1 MIKRGKGIDKVSY
14 HRVGYGNLLSDL
26 SRVNKMLL
34 MLLVL
39 CGWIDVSD
47 GDVTLIVLHP
57 SVVEKWAS
65 VWSSTVV
72 RSQLGGLGTL
82 TLVLQPTT
90 KLFSKKKASQ
100 ETDKEDATAE
110 YGSKFQMDPV
120 RSSRSASAMVDF
132 GSWLDGNFPRGGM
145 TSFDWHECIE
155 WRNNEFR
162 LNKSRPVVSNHHSWY
177 HGDT

>member
-1 MIKRGKGIDKVSY
+1 M
-14 HRVGYGNLLSDL
+14 
-26 SRVNKMLL
+26 
-34 MLLVL
+34 
-39 CGWIDVSD
+39 
-47 GDVTLIVLHP
+47 
-57 SVVEKWAS
+57 
-65 VWSSTVV
+65 

-132 GSWLDGNFPRGGM
+132 GS
-145 TSFDWHECIE
+145 
-155 WRNNEFR
+155 
-162 LNKSRPVVSNHHSWY
+162 
-177 HGDT
+177 